1 MQLQRWGKAV
11 AVSRW
16 GRVRV
21 FFKKDSNQDCSF
33 FQDTPFFNSI
43 REISVCGTHL
53 CHYFGMCTFRSAVLY
68 CVLSDANVQ
77 SIDLRWGASPRF

>member
-33 FQDTPFFNSI
+33 FQDTPCFQFDTRNLGLRHTPLPLLRHVHVSKRGI
-43 REISVCGTHL
+43 
-53 CHYFGMCTFRSAVLY
+53 VLR
-68 CVLSDANVQ
+68 LK
-77 SIDLRWGASPRF
+77 

>member
-21 FFKKDSNQDCSF
+21 LQEGLKSALQLFPGHTFF
-33 FQDTPFFNSI
+33 
-43 REISVCGTHL
+43 
-53 CHYFGMCTFRSAVLY
+53 
-68 CVLSDANVQ
+68 
-77 SIDLRWGASPRF
+77 